1 MKFAHRIVK
10 NKKQTVEAIQYNV
23 GNLNDVIRFVG
34 SEKAN
39 WCPLSQELWI
49 NTHIGDCLVRDGYYI
64 VKKQEVGY
72 YPLAERFFHKIYVEE
87 EMSEEDVRWTNIH
100 KRYTKDDIK

>member
-10 NKKQTVEAIQYNV
+10 NKKQTVEAIQYQV

-49 NTHIGDCLVRDGYYI
+49 NTHNGDYLVRDGYYI
-64 VKKQEVGY
+64 VKKQEVGC
-72 YPLAERFFHKIYVEE
+72 YPLAERFFCKIYVEE
-87 EMSEEDVRWTNIH
+87 EVKEEEVRWTNIH